1 MTLAMA
7 QFVPWM
13 ALLGGAIIGAA
24 AALLILFNGRIAGIS
39 GIVGALLRPVRGDIG
54 WRIAFVGGLLAAPL
68 VFICFAP
75 LPPVAIDA
83 GYPLLAGAGL
93 LVGLGARYGAGCTAA
108 TAFAAWRAC
117 RRVRWPRRSLSCWPV
132 SPPSSG
138 CATCEGHTM
147 MQFLSAAAAGLLFGL
162 GLIVSGMS
170 DPARVLAFLDLAG
183 AWNPSLAFVMAGAV
197 LVALPAFQYAAR
209 RRSSL
214 LGLPMQLSR
223 ARSADPRLLLGSLAF
238 GAGWGM
244 AGLCP
249 GPALASLLAWQP
261 KALVFVL
268 AMLAGMACFEWL
280 ERHKK

>member
-1 MTLAMA
+1 
-7 QFVPWM
+7 
-13 ALLGGAIIGAA
+13 
-24 AALLILFNGRIAGIS
+24 
-39 GIVGALLRPVRGDIG
+39 
-54 WRIAFVGGLLAAPL
+54 
-68 VFICFAP
+68 
-75 LPPVAIDA
+75 
-83 GYPLLAGAGL
+83 
-93 LVGLGARYGAGCTAA
+93 
-108 TAFAAWRAC
+108 
-117 RRVRWPRRSLSCWPV
+117 
-132 SPPSSG
+132 
-138 CATCEGHTM
+138 M
-147 MQFLSAAAAGLLFGL
+147 MQFLCAVAAGLLFGL

-183 AWNPSLAFVMAGAV
+183 AWNPALAFVMAGAV

-214 LGLPMQLSR
+214 LGLPMQLPL

-249 GPALASLLAWQP
+249 GPALTSLLAWQP